1 MIFVYTHYT
10 VASANLNP
18 NCNHN
23 PKFENWHQPV
33 LLTLTD
39 LPLSILYTLAMNS
52 PYIVDRWMMVVE
64 RRKMFYT
71 MKKMGGEIVQG
82 NCPDVICPG

>member
-1 MIFVYTHYT
+1 
-10 VASANLNP
+10 
-18 NCNHN
+18 
-23 PKFENWHQPV
+23 
-33 LLTLTD
+33 
-39 LPLSILYTLAMNS
+39 
-52 PYIVDRWMMVVE
+52 MMVVE